1 MKNYLLI
8 VFFLLFAAFP
18 SKSQV
23 IPADSILINTLEQ
36 GFWTSDFSVGI
47 NFNQAS
53 FSGNWRGGGI
63 NSIAFGGIVAGKAN
77 YMKGKMTWD
86 NEVELLY
93 GIVNNQG
100 EQSRKQNDRIFMDSK
115 VGYQLTGN
123 WGAFFSAN
131 FISQF
136 APGYDYDTPER
147 LMISD
152 FLSPGYL
159 TTGLGIEYKP
169 NQEFN
174 LRIAPLSPRFT
185 FMRNQEL
192 FLNVPDNY
200 GVPIGSRMRTEWL
213 AFQLFA
219 TWDKDITEN
228 FNIRSRYM
236 MFANYE
242 TLEWQRIDHRFD
254 LTLTAKIT
262 EWVNVTFTSINL
274 YDFDQDPNVQYSQ
287 ALAIGLLYKIGNK
300 K

>member
-8 VFFLLFAAFP
+8 VFFISCIFSSSSAQTIPSDTLLLQAMEA
-18 SKSQV
+18 SYWKK
-23 IPADSILINTLEQ
+23 
-36 GFWTSDFSVGI
+36 DFSIGI

-63 NSIAFGGIVAGKAN
+63 SSVAFGGIVAGKAN
-77 YMKGKMTWD
+77 YLKGRVTWD
-86 NEVELLY
+86 NELELLY

-100 EQSRKQNDRIFMDSK
+100 EEARKQNDRIFLDSK
-115 VGYQLTGN
+115 VGYFLADH

-136 APGYDYDTPER
+136 APGYDWDTPER
-147 LMISD
+147 WMISD
-152 FLSPGYL
+152 FLSPAYL
-159 TTGLGIEYKP
+159 TTGAGLEYKP

-174 LRIAPLSPRFT
+174 LRIAPISPRFT

-192 FLNVPDNY
+192 YLNVPDNY
-200 GVPIGSRMRTEWL
+200 GVPIGRTVRTEWL
-213 AFQLFA
+213 AFQLYA
-219 TWDKDITEN
+219 TWDKDIAEN

-242 TLEWQRIDHRFD
+242 ELEWRRIDHRFD

-262 EWVNVTFTSINL
+262 DWINVTFTSINL
-274 YDFDQDPNVQYSQ
+274 YDFDQDPNVQYSH
-287 ALAIGLLYKIGNK
+287 ALAIGLLYKIGN
-300 K
+300 